1 MKHRSRRI
9 WLTGASS
16 GIGHA
21 LAIELLQQG
30 HRLALSARSKKPLQD
45 RMDMELDKLR
55 VFVDTAV
62 APETKL
68 ISPGLH
74 EVWSKE
80 LNEIGAQLGA
90 WKKPTK

>member
-1 MKHRSRRI
+1 MC
-9 WLTGASS
+9 
-16 GIGHA
+16 
-21 LAIELLQQG
+21 IEANAEKG
-30 HRLALSARSKKPLQD
+30 SKKPLQD

-90 WKKPTK
+90 WKKSTK